1 MSVDE
6 TIKYQGTLE
15 KQCKLKTWAWKKY
28 WFVLYNEQLCYY
40 KEKEQDSVKLV
51 GIFLFGCSFEI
62 FICKCYVSK
71 LIF

>member
-1 MSVDE
+1 MSLDE

-40 KEKEQDSVKLV
+40 KEQDSTKLV
-51 GIFLFGCSFEI
+51 SSLVFRSHATTALLTLF
-62 FICKCYVSK
+62 
-71 LIF
+71 